1 MKLFCSLLLLLLY
14 LAVTGRPSDAQLLQ
28 QKDDVYLQGN
38 SGGDSGLQ
46 LQATTDKIDAT
57 WDAQSGASSY
67 NVTWTPKDNGTV
79 IVDDGRI
86 TYTITIT
93 DLVSCTNYT
102 VNVLPIYKP
111 NVTDDAGLLTSTIR
125 TLARDPFPVQRVTV
139 DTVPNTPS
147 QLSVSWPKA
156 DLPDGGKC
164 AITYRITWKVTSGG
178 QGQKQDTTSNLNYTI
193 KDLNAWTSYN
203 VCVAAT
209 TNKTYSDDKCNNS
222 RTDED
227 KPGEVSSTV
236 LKTLNDSSLHV
247 QWTPP
252 DKPNGVITQYM
263 VKWTKEGDTSQDTVT
278 TPTTTSYNI
287 TGLAPCT
294 SYSVTVT
301 AATIKGFGVE
311 SVPKSAPTDSIA
323 PDPPTSLGAVMVYN
337 KSDKLSVNWT
347 HPDDPGP
354 LCPVTRYNV
363 TWYLASTQELVDQTT
378 TSDTTLT
385 ISDLEAWTSYT
396 VCVAAATE
404 QSSIYKYAP
413 PSCTNAT
420 TDQDT
425 PGSPSNTTIES
436 HTGESLLV
444 VWSPPEEPRGIITN
458 YSVAW
463 SPPDSG
469 NGTEVTV
476 DGSITQ
482 YNITRLKSCVNYTVT
497 VTAATIKGYGKQFNV
512 TNTTDASAPPSPP
525 VTCKKVDSPRQLTV
539 TWSPA
544 DTQCTVNRYK
554 VDYTGDV
561 LWSDDTSH
569 DSKEL
574 QTTYADLGDLTPWT
588 TYTVCVAAVVV
599 NDIVGAW
606 DCCSSTTL
614 EDAPGKPAEINQTS
628 SSTKTVTLTWA
639 GPEEK
644 NGVVTDYQLAWD
656 GGLTNLT
663 ANTTTYTISNLHR
676 KSQFTVYLK
685 VSSEV
690 VVMTRLCLFLLQART
705 GKGWGPSI
713 SIPVTTLKGVSAGAV
728 AGGVVGGVLLV
739 SAAVAAVVYRRRLK
753 GKDDSSKHT
762 RSAIPMPMMPAV
774 VRASDGDIKKTDLR
788 KYIRYLESDTERGLE
803 EEFASIQQL
812 SPHNEATTANRDYN
826 RMKNRF
832 KNIFPYDNARVKL
845 SVLEKPG
852 SDYIN
857 ASYMKDI
864 DQKQFFI
871 AAQGP
876 MPSTTA
882 DFWRMV
888 WEQRVYVIV
897 MLTNLL
903 EKGRDKCAQYWPRV
917 NEPFITA
924 GKFTIRNH
932 NEESRVNHAIRLL
945 EVSLGN
951 QKRLVKQYHFTGWPD
966 FGAPDNVNYLL
977 DFMAEVR
984 RTMPTNGE
992 HLLVHCSAGVGRTGT
1007 FITLWNLM
1015 DGVDSNRIGDV
1026 INIKQMVLDMRQYR
1040 PHMVQ
1045 ALDQYLYLFKCIATY
1060 IETPYK
1066 WTKEYAGVDPIYDN
1080 TCYQNDDPIYD
1091 NMD

>member
-28 QKDDVYLQGN
+28 QEDDVYLPGN
-38 SGGDSGLQ
+38 SVGDPGLQ
-46 LQATTDKIDAT
+46 LTTTTDSIDAT
-57 WDAQSGASSY
+57 WDEVPGASYYDISWTPDGNGPNTVDGTSSGGTY
-67 NVTWTPKDNGTV
+67 TYTITGLVPCTIYTVTLQPGGNGTDFGGPFTSSTTTLPHDPDRVTTVTVATVVDQSSQLAVSWTKAGGAGNCAVTYRVTWTPASGGGSSQDTTGALS
-79 IVDDGRI
+79 
-86 TYTITIT
+86 YTITGLAACTSYTVCVTASTNGGYYTNDRCSSGTTDVDTPGPVAMGPLVTLSESSLRVAWDRPLNFKCKILYYTVKWTVYDTLKSNTTTTTSYTIT
-93 DLVSCTNYT
+93 DL
-102 VNVLPIYKP
+102 
-111 NVTDDAGLLTSTIR
+111 
-125 TLARDPFPVQRVTV
+125 
-139 DTVPNTPS
+139 
-147 QLSVSWPKA
+147 
-156 DLPDGGKC
+156 
-164 AITYRITWKVTSGG
+164 
-178 QGQKQDTTSNLNYTI
+178 
-193 KDLNAWTSYN
+193 
-203 VCVAAT
+203 AA
-209 TNKTYSDDKCNNS
+209 
-222 RTDED
+222 
-227 KPGEVSSTV
+227 
-236 LKTLNDSSLHV
+236 
-247 QWTPP
+247 
-252 DKPNGVITQYM
+252 
-263 VKWTKEGDTSQDTVT
+263 
-278 TPTTTSYNI
+278 
-287 TGLAPCT
+287 CT
-294 SYSVTVT
+294 SYTVTVA
-301 AATIKGFGVE
+301 AATNKGLGEETSE
-311 SVPKSAPTDSIA
+311 SGATDSIA
-323 PDPPTSLGAVMVYN
+323 PDPPKLLGAAMVVN
-337 KSDKLSVNWT
+337 ESDKLSVSWRK
-347 HPDDPGP
+347 PDDPGP
-354 LCPVTRYNV
+354 LCPVTRYTV

-378 TSDTTLT
+378 NSDTTFT

-396 VCVAAATE
+396 VYVAAATE
-404 QSSIYKYAP
+404 QNFTYKYSP

-425 PGSPSNTTIES
+425 PGPPSDTKIES

-463 SPPDSG
+463 SPPDNG
-469 NGTEVTV
+469 NGTEDTV

-497 VTAATIKGYGKQFNV
+497 VTAATIKGYGKQFNII
-512 TNTTDASAPPSPP
+512 NTTDAAAPPSPP

-561 LWSDDTSH
+561 LWSDDTRH

-676 KSQFTVYLK
+676 KSQFNVSLK
-685 VSSEV
+685 
-690 VVMTRLCLFLLQART
+690 ART
-705 GKGWGPSI
+705 GAGWGDSI

-728 AGGVVGGVLLV
+728 AGGVVGGLLLV

-762 RSAIPMPMMPAV
+762 RRSAIPMPMMPAV

-832 KNIFPYDNARVKL
+832 KNIFPYDNARVNL

-917 NEPFITA
+917 SEPFITA